1 MPSFVQKMENKNMDD
16 DITANLIGRHQN
28 ANKNKVTQQT
38 ASNILN
44 SN

>member
-1 MPSFVQKMENKNMDD
+1 MDD

-28 ANKNKVTQQT
+28 ASKNKGTQQT